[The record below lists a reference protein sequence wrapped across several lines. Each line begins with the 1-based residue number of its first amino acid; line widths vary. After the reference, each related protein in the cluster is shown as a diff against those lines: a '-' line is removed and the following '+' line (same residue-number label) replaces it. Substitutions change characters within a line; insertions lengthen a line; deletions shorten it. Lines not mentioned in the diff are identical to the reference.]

1 MATVEDIRAG
11 IAANLSA
18 ITNCQVSAYV
28 LSNPTPPCLYVKPD
42 PDDGVVYDSSMGRG
56 HDTWTFQVFGLV
68 GAVADIGS
76 QKRLDRWVD
85 SAGAESVKAKLE
97 SDRTLGGAA
106 DFCRVVSCSG
116 YSEYAVAGLNTAV
129 LGAVWTVEV
138 LASGTTT

>member
-11 IAANLSA
+11 IVSNLSA
-18 ITNCQVSAYV
+18 IADCQVFGYV
-28 LSNPTPPCLYVKPD
+28 LANPTPPCLYVKPD
-42 PDDGVVYDSSMGRG
+42 PDQGVVYDSTMGRG
-56 HDTWTFQVFGLV
+56 HDTWTFIVTGLV

-76 QKRLDRWVD
+76 QKLLDLWVD
-85 SAGAESVKAKLE
+85 SAGAKSVKAKLE

-106 DFCRVVSCSG
+106 DYVRVVSCQG
-116 YSEYAVAGLNTAV
+116 YDEYAHAGLNTTV